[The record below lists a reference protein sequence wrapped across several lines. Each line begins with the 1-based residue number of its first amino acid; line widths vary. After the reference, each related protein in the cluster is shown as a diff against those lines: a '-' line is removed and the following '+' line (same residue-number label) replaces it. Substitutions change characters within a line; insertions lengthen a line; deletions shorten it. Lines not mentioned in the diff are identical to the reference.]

1 MGAAIALADAPG
13 TGPAVKAL
21 AESPDAQVA
30 PAVAVNP
37 AVGAPNILA
46 AIVGTDWRS
55 GGLQPQSAVATG
67 SIVAAT
73 GVTTWASQSTLP
85 HTGPDFTHGSPDI
98 AWGPGNKV
106 YAVEVARDT
115 DDTSNPCLSGAGI
128 YLFVSSNGGVSW
140 GPEIEIVTNGAH
152 QSVTD
157 PSIAYD
163 SVTGRIYVA
172 YTKTDPCSALPG
184 DPGATS
190 QVRLMT
196 LFRDDAVGGTPVTG
210 PSGASTQTQVRP
222 SVTVLP
228 NGGVG
233 IAYYDASQNS
243 GNVLFVPCGL
253 AIGSHATPTC
263 GTPVTVDDSA
273 TDTSSPALP
282 EVHVRPSAAADASG
296 RVVVTWSKMTDSR
309 GMDVFSATS
318 RTSGAT
324 FGSPQL
330 VSGGSGSSNQI
341 DPSIAIDPTTG
352 RADIAFLD
360 SQSTAPGY
368 IVAVSASKP
377 PSAGSTTETWS
388 ASVPVETTPIVPT
401 APFLPGPLNI
411 GDRLGIAEIP
421 RASGPPWTLIAWTDT
436 RSATDGTPRN
446 EDVYSTVLLHGTTT
460 PVGVDTAASVQ
471 RNVPQPIGIRA
482 TDADADPLMYT
493 VLTDGALGHAE
504 IPDINRPVL
513 NYTGSVFGTD
523 HVKVQISDGTFQT
536 TATIT
541 LQVLNTPPVITC
553 TSLTTPLNTP
563 LSLSRCA
570 QDDNGDAVSLDAS
583 APQHGKVQRINGD
596 LSFVPDTGFDGT
608 AQVTLTATDGIDA
621 ANPKTITIQVGTPGV
636 TPVAI
641 VGDASRSA
649 FTDRPITLRANTTV
663 DGADSS
669 KISWSFDGKVSDQG
683 QSVAHLF
690 SKVGKY
696 PVTARVGTGPAATV
710 TVYVQKPPLSITRT
724 DLGKNGVMG
733 LRVKL
738 ARPGKL
744 TVALLGV
751 HGAAH
756 KPMKLKLG
764 THMIR
769 MRLPA
774 SVRARGTVIVK
785 LKLTT
790 SGGTTKIYRAVL
802 LSSP

>member
-1 MGAAIALADAPG
+1 
-13 TGPAVKAL
+13 
-21 AESPDAQVA
+21 S
-30 PAVAVNP
+30 
-37 AVGAPNILA
+37 
-46 AIVGTDWRS
+46 
-55 GGLQPQSAVATG
+55 
-67 SIVAAT
+67 
-73 GVTTWASQSTLP
+73 
-85 HTGPDFTHGSPDI
+85 
-98 AWGPGNKV
+98 
-106 YAVEVARDT
+106 
-115 DDTSNPCLSGAGI
+115 
-128 YLFVSSNGGVSW
+128 
-140 GPEIEIVTNGAH
+140 
-152 QSVTD
+152 
-157 PSIAYD
+157 
-163 SVTGRIYVA
+163 
-172 YTKTDPCSALPG
+172 PG
-184 DPGATS
+184 DANSTS
-190 QVRLMT
+190 QIRLQT
-196 LFRDDAVGGTPVTG
+196 LLRDDAVGGAPVSPVGTTI
-210 PSGASTQTQVRP
+210 SEVRS
-222 SVTVLP
+222 SVVPLP
-228 NGGVG
+228 NGYVG
-233 IAYYDASQNS
+233 IAYYDASS
-243 GNVLFVPCGL
+243 TASDVLFSTCTPPMGVPAKPICG
-253 AIGSHATPTC
+253 P
-263 GTPVTVDDSA
+263 PVTVDASA
-273 TDTSSPALP
+273 ADTSSPALP
-282 EVHVRPSAAADASG
+282 GVHVRPSAAADTTG
-296 RVVVTWSKMTDSR
+296 RVVVTWSKMTDSS

-318 RTSGAT
+318 RNSGAT
-324 FGSPQL
+324 FGDPQL

-352 RADIAFLD
+352 RADLAFLD

-368 IVAVSASKP
+368 IVAVSASNP
-377 PSAGSTTETWS
+377 PSAGTTTETWS

-401 APFLPGPLNI
+401 APFLPGPLNV
-411 GDRLGIAEIP
+411 GDRPAIAEVP

-436 RSATDGTPRN
+436 RGAVGGTPRN

-460 PVGVDTAASVQ
+460 PVGIDTTTQAQ
-471 RNVPQPIGIRA
+471 RNVPQAVAISA
-482 TDADADPLMYT
+482 TDADADPLTYT
-493 VLTDGALGHAE
+493 ILTDGVLGDAA
-504 IPDINRPVL
+504 IPDPNQPVL
-513 NYTGSVFGTD
+513 QYTGSQFGTD
-523 HVKVQISDGTFQT
+523 HVKVKISDGTFQT

-541 LQVLNTPPVITC
+541 VQVLNTPPVITC
-553 TSLTTPLNTP
+553 TSLSTPLNTP
-563 LSLSRCA
+563 VSLGACVK
-570 QDDNGDAVSLDAS
+570 DDNHDPVSLDAS

-724 DLGKNGVMG
+724 DLGKNGAMG

-751 HGAAH
+751 HGATH

-764 THMIR
+764 THTIR

-785 LKLTT
+785 LTLTAN
-790 SGGTTKIYRAVL
+790 GVPTKVYRAVL